1 MMDGAAAARIGFHV
15 VHNNCLS
22 CTFREGYAFPSS
34 NDSESDANISSRRSE
49 THSEVWEE
57 EERREGTSGREVH
70 FVSEAERERERERE
84 REKSQTR
91 SQRPPSTFAKR
102 KTTDR
107 QSRRASLCTTTTAE
121 CERTLARRSLDCL
134 AWTEPGGRV
143 AAPSPARSPGRLAN
157 FIAALSHVDRV
168 CILPACL
175 TDWEGRGGEA
185 GSLLPIHGIAGFRAP
200 ALG

>member
-1 MMDGAAAARIGFHV
+1 MMDGAAAARIGFYV

-49 THSEVWEE
+49 THSEVWEG
-57 EERREGTSGREVH
+57 EERREGTSGREVQ
-70 FVSEAERERERERE
+70 FVSEP
-84 REKSQTR
+84 EKSQTR

-143 AAPSPARSPGRLAN
+143 AAPSPACSPGRLAN